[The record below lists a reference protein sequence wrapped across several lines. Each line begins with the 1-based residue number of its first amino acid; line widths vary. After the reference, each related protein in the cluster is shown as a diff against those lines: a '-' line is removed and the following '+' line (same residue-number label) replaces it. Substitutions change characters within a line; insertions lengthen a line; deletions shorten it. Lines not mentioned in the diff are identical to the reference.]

1 MNDPKGHFVATL
13 RALLNAEA
21 TFPPQPES
29 FPKTYGPWGKVVE
42 VCVTRIVATV
52 PLARAFAQPKSARV
66 STAGAIRAR
75 YHGSPRRVLFKATSI
90 NLSQDARCTAS
101 EGESNRRS
109 CLAPEYQRGTTGDQT
124 AKPSLIAPTAVRLSP
139 NATLPTEPY
148 PPACTLNIMRALLAP
163 RAGRY
168 LSILCLALLVPTLK
182 AQSGTYAS
190 SAEYQGMLEE
200 LRTPAPS
207 PIYLATGQR
216 PLPDDSLKVKVQ
228 NTRTTLNLKTQS
240 TQITIDRQAATLT
253 LLNLQTHASWLF
265 SLPDQTAA
273 ITNITRQQNNW
284 TIPLGNTTL
293 ILQLMT
299 AGMARITIARPTP
312 AMAQSPQAI
321 HIAGTDP
328 CFGLGERFYQAALS
342 NTHFD
347 VRPADRSGEPGHN
360 WSYVAVPLV
369 YTPTGLGLYA
379 DTVFDT
385 KFNFNAAGSAFDL
398 RIANTPVTLYF
409 LSVPNPKAILEQY
422 TALTGRPENPPLW
435 TFGPW
440 ITALQG
446 RDAVLEEAQRIR
458 TEGIPASALWVFD
471 ELDEPNNLG
480 WPFWFSS
487 YYGDPRAFND
497 ILHAQGYK
505 VLGYVHPYLRERML
519 PYPTPS
525 PTYARAVAEKLL
537 VTGIDGLPHGPMF
550 EPVRTGNLDFTNP
563 RTVDWWQEMLTH
575 AARDQAWDGWMEDFG
590 EYVDDSDHLAA
601 GDGTSLS
608 ELYPLLYHKITSRIV
623 LALNPNIVS
632 FARSGFVGTQQFPML
647 WGGDQSH
654 DWKRDTGLPSVIT
667 AGITAGMSA
676 YSTWGP
682 DIISDGYDRELWLRW
697 AEFGALTPVMRDHPW
712 SRPRFSVD
720 LWHDPGTIALFRRYA
735 ILHTSLLPYFA
746 TYAAEAHRTGVPIL
760 RHLVLE
766 YPDDPRAAT
775 AEYQYLLGESLLV
788 APVIEQGAV
797 TRKLYLPKG
806 DWLNYWTGDHLT
818 GGTDV
823 TVAAPLEQIPLFVR
837 AGSILPFK
845 PEMETATLN
854 WGDPNLLAGSLVWR
868 AYPGNASN
876 TSTFT
881 LPDRTTATLQTS
893 QTNLTISG
901 TSPTERPYEVVITT
915 IAAPATVQL
924 DGRPLPSERWTYDP
938 ITHQL
943 HATFTAKG
951 FTLVLTH

>member
-1 MNDPKGHFVATL
+1 MFAASGTYHAYHAY
-13 RALLNAEA
+13 RALFCSRQN
-21 TFPPQPES
+21 
-29 FPKTYGPWGKVVE
+29 
-42 VCVTRIVATV
+42 
-52 PLARAFAQPKSARV
+52 
-66 STAGAIRAR
+66 
-75 YHGSPRRVLFKATSI
+75 
-90 NLSQDARCTAS
+90 
-101 EGESNRRS
+101 
-109 CLAPEYQRGTTGDQT
+109 
-124 AKPSLIAPTAVRLSP
+124 RLSAHSALSAHVFP
-139 NATLPTEPY
+139 GRACYLP
-148 PPACTLNIMRALLAP
+148 
-163 RAGRY
+163 
-168 LSILCLALLVPTLK
+168 ILFLALFVPGLK
-182 AQSGTYAS
+182 AQSGTYAA
-190 SAEYQGMLEE
+190 SAEYQSMLEE
-200 LRTPAPS
+200 LHTPAPS

-216 PLPDDSLKVKVQ
+216 PLPDDSLKVKQQ

-240 TQITIDRQAATLT
+240 MQITIDRQSPTLT
-253 LLNLQTHASWLF
+253 LLNLQTHASWVL
-265 SLPDQTAA
+265 SLPDHSLQAQTAA
-273 ITNITRQQNNW
+273 ITRITRQRNNW

-312 AMAQSPQAI
+312 ALPQSPQTI
-321 HIAGTDP
+321 HIAGADP
-328 CFGLGERFYQAALS
+328 CFGLGERFSQAALS

-360 WSYVAVPLV
+360 WSYVAIPLV

-385 KFNFNAAGSAFDL
+385 NFNFNAAGSAFDL

-458 TEGIPASALWVFD
+458 TEGIPASALWIFD

-505 VLGYVHPYLRERML
+505 VLGYVHPYLRERMI

-601 GDGTSLS
+601 GDGTRLS
-608 ELYPLLYHKITSRIV
+608 EVYPLLYHKITSRIV
-623 LALNPNIVS
+623 LTLNPNIVS

-654 DWKRDTGLPSVIT
+654 DWRRDTGLPSVIT

-712 SRPRFSVD
+712 SRPKNSVD

-766 YPDDPRAAT
+766 YPEDPRAAT

-788 APVIEQGAV
+788 APVIEQGVV

-818 GGTDV
+818 GGADV
-823 TVAAPLEQIPLFVR
+823 TVRAPLDQIPIFVR
-837 AGSILPFK
+837 AGAILPFK
-845 PEMETATLN
+845 PEKQTATLN
-854 WGDPNLLAGSLVWR
+854 WSDPNLLAGPLVWK
-868 AYPGNASN
+868 AYPSKASG

-881 LPDRTTATLQTS
+881 LPDTTTATLQTT
-893 QTNLTISG
+893 QTNLTIIG
-901 TSPTERPYEVVITT
+901 TSPTARPYEVIVTT
-915 IAAPATVQL
+915 TAAPGTVQL
-924 DGRPLPSERWTYDP
+924 DGKPAENTHYDQS
-938 ITHQL
+938 THQL
-943 HATFTAKG
+943 HVTVTAKT
-951 FTLVLTH
+951 FTLVLTP

>member
-1 MNDPKGHFVATL
+1 MFAASGTYRAYRAY
-13 RALLNAEA
+13 RAL
-21 TFPPQPES
+21 F
-29 FPKTYGPWGKVVE
+29 
-42 VCVTRIVATV
+42 
-52 PLARAFAQPKSARV
+52 
-66 STAGAIRAR
+66 
-75 YHGSPRRVLFKATSI
+75 
-90 NLSQDARCTAS
+90 
-101 EGESNRRS
+101 
-109 CLAPEYQRGTTGDQT
+109 RGRQN
-124 AKPSLIAPTAVRLSP
+124 RLSAQSAHVFP
-139 NATLPTEPY
+139 GRAIPSYLP
-148 PPACTLNIMRALLAP
+148 
-163 RAGRY
+163 
-168 LSILCLALLVPTLK
+168 ILFLALFVPGLK

-200 LRTPAPS
+200 LHAPAPS

-216 PLPDDSLKVKVQ
+216 PLPDDSLKVKQ
-228 NTRTTLNLKTQS
+228 HHTRTTLTLKTQS
-240 TQITIDRQAATLT
+240 MQITIDRQAATLT
-253 LLNLQTHASWLF
+253 LLNLQTHASWVF
-265 SLPDQTAA
+265 SLPDHSLPAQTAA
-273 ITNITRQQNNW
+273 IANITRQQNNW

-293 ILQLMT
+293 TLQLLT
-299 AGMARITIARPTP
+299 AGMARITLARPTP
-312 AMAQSPQAI
+312 ALAQSPQTI

-328 CFGLGERFYQAALS
+328 CFGLGERFSQAALS

-360 WSYVAVPLV
+360 WSYVAIPLV

-385 KFNFNAAGSAFDL
+385 NFHFNPAGSAFDL
-398 RIANTPVTLYF
+398 RVANTPVTFYF
-409 LSVPNPKAILEQY
+409 LSVVNPKAILEQY

-458 TEGIPASALWVFD
+458 TEGIPASALWIFD

-505 VLGYVHPYLRERML
+505 VLGYVHPYLRERMI

-525 PTYARAVAEKLL
+525 PTYARGVAEKLL

-590 EYVDDSDHLAA
+590 EYIDDSDHLAA
-601 GDGTSLS
+601 GDGTRLS
-608 ELYPLLYHKITSRIV
+608 EVYPLLYHKITSRIV

-712 SRPRFSVD
+712 SRPKFSVD

-818 GGTDV
+818 GGADV
-823 TVAAPLEQIPLFVR
+823 TVPAPLDQIPIMVR
-837 AGSILPFK
+837 AGAILPFK
-845 PEMETATLN
+845 PENQTAILN
-854 WGDPNLLAGSLVWR
+854 WSDPNLLAGPLVWK
-868 AYPGNASN
+868 AYPSKANN

-881 LPDRTTATLQTS
+881 LPDGTTATLQTTP
-893 QTNLTISG
+893 TNLTITG
-901 TSPTERPYEVVITT
+901 TSPTERPYEVIVTT
-915 IAAPATVQL
+915 AAAPTTVQL
-924 DGRPLPSERWTYDP
+924 DGKPPENTHYDQT
-938 ITHQL
+938 THQL
-943 HATFTAKG
+943 NITFTAKT
-951 FTLVLTH
+951 FTLVIAH

>member
-1 MNDPKGHFVATL
+1 VRLLRQNRLSAL
-13 RALLNAEA
+13 RAHV
-21 TFPPQPES
+21 FPN
-29 FPKTYGPWGKVVE
+29 
-42 VCVTRIVATV
+42 R
-52 PLARAFAQPKSARV
+52 L
-66 STAGAIRAR
+66 IRDTQA
-75 YHGSPRRVLFKATSI
+75 
-90 NLSQDARCTAS
+90 
-101 EGESNRRS
+101 
-109 CLAPEYQRGTTGDQT
+109 
-124 AKPSLIAPTAVRLSP
+124 
-139 NATLPTEPY
+139 
-148 PPACTLNIMRALLAP
+148 ALLAF

-168 LSILCLALLVPTLK
+168 LSVLCLALFVPHLK
-182 AQSGTYAS
+182 AQSGTYAG
-190 SAEYQGMLEE
+190 SAEYRGMLQE

-207 PIYLATGQR
+207 PIFLATGAR
-216 PLPDDSLKVKVQ
+216 PLPDPSLKVKQ
-228 NTRTTLNLKTQS
+228 HDTRTTLNLKTQS
-240 TQITIDRQAATLT
+240 MEITLDRQAATLT
-253 LLNLQTHASWLF
+253 LLNLQTHASWTL
-265 SLPDQTAA
+265 SLVDQTSAGPAA
-273 ITNITRQQNNW
+273 FANITRQQNQW
-284 TIPLGNTTL
+284 TLTRHAAAGDITL
-293 ILQLMT
+293 TLELLHDNL
-299 AGMARITIARPTP
+299 ARLSIARPTP
-312 AMAQSPQAI
+312 ALTQAPQTI
-321 HIAGTDP
+321 HVEGADP

-360 WSYVAVPLV
+360 WSYVAIPLV

-385 KFNFNAAGSAFDL
+385 NFHFNPAGSAFDL
-398 RIANTPVTLYF
+398 RVANTPVTFYF

-458 TEGIPASALWVFD
+458 SEGIPASALWVFD

-480 WPFWFSS
+480 WPFWFAS
-487 YYGDPRAFND
+487 YYGDARAFND

-525 PTYARAVAEKLL
+525 PTYNRGVEEKLL
-537 VTGIDGLPHGPMF
+537 VTGIDGLPHGPLF

-601 GDGTSLS
+601 GDGTRLS
-608 ELYPLLYHKITSRIV
+608 EVYPLLYHKITTRIV

-712 SRPRFSVD
+712 SRPKFSVD

-746 TYAAEAHRTGVPIL
+746 TCAAEAHRTGVPIL
-760 RHLVLE
+760 RHLVLQ
-766 YPDDPRAAT
+766 YPEDPRSAT

-806 DWLNYWTGDHLT
+806 DWLNYWTGDHLS

-823 TVAAPLEQIPLFVR
+823 TVAAPLDQIPIMVR
-837 AGSILPFK
+837 AGSILPFL
-845 PEMETATLN
+845 PEKETATLN
-854 WGDPNLLAGSLVWR
+854 WSDPNLLAGPLVWK
-868 AYPGNASN
+868 AYPGKLSN

-881 LPDRTTATLQTS
+881 LPDGTTATLQTT
-893 QTNLTISG
+893 QTKLTITG
-901 TSPTERPYEVVITT
+901 ASPNVRPYEVTVTT
-915 IAAPATVQL
+915 TAAPTSVQL
-924 DGRPLPSERWTYDP
+924 DGKPPENMHYDQA
-938 ITHQL
+938 THQL
-943 HATFTAKG
+943 HITFTGKT
-951 FTLVLTH
+951 FTLLIAPNP

>member
-1 MNDPKGHFVATL
+1 MSDPTSTGTPRRHTTS
-13 RALLNAEA
+13 ALLNAEA

-42 VCVTRIVATV
+42 GRVTRIVAIV
-52 PLARAFAQPKSARV
+52 PLALAFAQLKSARV

-109 CLAPEYQRGTTGDQT
+109 CHAPEYQRGTTGDQT
-124 AKPSLIAPTAVRLSP
+124 AKPPPIAPTAVRLSP
-139 NATLPTEPY
+139 NATLPT
-148 PPACTLNIMRALLAP
+148 ALVTPVRTALAP

-168 LSILCLALLVPTLK
+168 LSILCLALFTLSLK
-182 AQSGTYAS
+182 AQSGTYAT

-200 LRTPAPS
+200 LHTPAPS

-216 PLPDDSLKVKVQ
+216 PVPDDSLKVKVK

-240 TQITIDRQAATLT
+240 MQITIDRQAATLT
-253 LLNLQTHASWLF
+253 LLNLQTHASWVF

-273 ITNITRQQNNW
+273 IANITRQQNNW
-284 TIPLGNTTL
+284 TIPLANTTL
-293 ILQLMT
+293 TVQLMT
-299 AGMARITIARPTP
+299 AGMARVTIARPTP
-312 AMAQSPQAI
+312 ALAQSPQTI
-321 HIAGTDP
+321 HIAGSDP

-360 WSYVAVPLV
+360 WSYVAIPLV

-385 KFNFNAAGSAFDL
+385 NFNFNAAGSAFDL

-458 TEGIPASALWVFD
+458 TEGIPASALWIFD

-525 PTYARAVAEKLL
+525 PTYSRAVAEKLL

-601 GDGTSLS
+601 GDGTRLS
-608 ELYPLLYHKITSRIV
+608 EVYPLLYHKITSRIV

-712 SRPRFSVD
+712 SRPKFSVD

-766 YPDDPRAAT
+766 YPDDPHAAT

-818 GGTDV
+818 GGADV
-823 TVAAPLEQIPLFVR
+823 TVPAPLDQIPILVR
-837 AGSILPFK
+837 AGAILPFK
-845 PEMETATLN
+845 PENQTATLN
-854 WGDPNLLAGSLVWR
+854 WSDPNLLNGPLVWK
-868 AYPGNASN
+868 AYPSKANN
-876 TSTFT
+876 TSAFT
-881 LPDRTTATLQTS
+881 LPDTTTATLQT
-893 QTNLTISG
+893 TPINLTISG

-924 DGRPLPSERWTYDP
+924 DGRPLPSESWTYDP

-943 HATFTAKG
+943 HATFTAKT
-951 FTLVLTH
+951 FTLVLTS